1 MSDTEATV
9 PLSPGQR
16 RLWFLDQLTVDNIA
30 YNSPASYRVRGP
42 LDVPALE
49 RALAWVVDRHDVL
62 RIRYEVV
69 NGEPVG
75 VLGDR
80 GRFRLPVS
88 SAESE
93 EKVAQEIRAD
103 IERPFDLVRGD
114 LFRARLHRLA
124 ADDHVLAIVVH
135 HSVFDGTSYGIWARE
150 VSTAY
155 RAFLNGRTPS
165 GNPVTQYAE
174 HARRQ
179 QETFTGQVEQRQLGY
194 WRETLSG
201 APEVLE
207 LPADLPR
214 PARPSHRAGFV
225 DFAVSTRAAA
235 ALRDQASSAGGSLF
249 MITLAAYV
257 VLLARYTGSRDVVV
271 GCPVDARRAS
281 AFEDTVGFFV
291 NSLPVR
297 VGTEGDP
304 AFSDLVARTRWAVLD
319 ALSNMDVP
327 FERIVEELAPS
338 RDLARN
344 PVFQLWFDLAVH
356 PPGGDAG
363 VPDLAGTEVVRFDA
377 ASVRTRFDAE
387 LHLAVHPSGELT
399 GRLQY
404 ATDLFDAASAERFVA
419 HYRAVLEDFAAR
431 PEARLSEVRMFT
443 PAELHTL
450 IEIWGTAS

>member
-1 MSDTEATV
+1 MNDTV

-16 RLWFLDQLTVDNIA
+16 RLWFLDQLTADNIA
-30 YNSPASYRVRGP
+30 YNSPASYRIRGP
-42 LDVPALE
+42 LDVSALE

-62 RIRYEVV
+62 RTRYELVA
-69 NGEPVG
+69 GEPVG
-75 VLGDR
+75 VLGER
-80 GRFRLPVS
+80 GGFRLQVN
-88 SAESE
+88 AVASE
-93 EKVAQEIRAD
+93 EQAAEAIRAD
-103 IERPFDLVRGD
+103 IEKPFDLERGG
-114 LFRARLHRLA
+114 LFRARLHRVA

-155 RAFLNGRTPS
+155 RAFLNGRTP
-165 GNPVTQYAE
+165 PETTVTQYAR
-174 HARRQ
+174 HAERQ
-179 QETFTGQVEQRQLGY
+179 RETFTEQVEQRQLRY

-214 PARPSHRAGFV
+214 PPRPSHRAGFV
-225 DFAVSTRAAA
+225 DFTVSEEAAA
-235 ALRDQASSAGGSLF
+235 ALRDQAATAGGSLF

-281 AFEDTVGFFV
+281 AFEDTIGFFV

-304 AFSDLVARTRWAVLD
+304 AFSGLVARTRWAVLD
-319 ALSNMDVP
+319 ALSNVDVP
-327 FERIVEELAPS
+327 FERIVEELAPA

-344 PVFQLWFDLAVH
+344 PLFQLWFDLAVH
-356 PPGGDAG
+356 PADGDAG
-363 VPDLAGTEVVRFDA
+363 VPCLEGAEVSRFDA
-377 ASVRTRFDAE
+377 GSVRTRFDAE
-387 LHLAVHPSGELT
+387 LHLAVHPGGELT

-404 ATDLFDAASAERFVA
+404 ATDLFSHPTAERFVA
-419 HYRAVLEDFAAR
+419 HYRNVLEDFAAR
-431 PEARLSEVRMFT
+431 PDARLSEVRMFT